1 MFKFKGKSPMEQYMN
16 LVKIWALLCFVLLGS
31 CAGGFHLDKPYTEKK
46 SYDATMV
53 NAYSTYKNCG
63 HKGRYECE
71 VFKGRFKVKADGK
84 YYEREIDGFF
94 YNNYIEKGKVDMP
107 AYITL
112 SKNDMG
118 VKSPNYIIFMMTMGF
133 FGMMVLVAGGLGL
146 LFGSIEVESAQRDWE
161 YRKQRETR
169 TTYGRGW

>member
-1 MFKFKGKSPMEQYMN
+1 MFKFEGKSPMEQFAN
-16 LVKIWALLCFVLLGS
+16 LVKIWALLCIVTLAS
-31 CAGGFHLDKPYTEKK
+31 CGAGYQLDKPYTDKR

-94 YNNYIEKGKVDMP
+94 YNNYIEKGKQDMP

-118 VKSPNYIIFMMTMGF
+118 IKSPGYIVFLLSLGVIFF
-133 FGMMVLVAGGLGL
+133 IVFIAGGLGL
-146 LFGSIEVESAQRDWE
+146 LFGSIEVEYEQRQWAHRQ
-161 YRKQRETR
+161 YLATR
-169 TTYGRGW
+169 TTYGRNW

>member
-1 MFKFKGKSPMEQYMN
+1 MFKFEGKSPMEQFTN
-16 LVKIWALLCFVLLGS
+16 LVKIWALLCVVLLAS
-31 CAGGFHLDKPYTEKK
+31 CVGGFQLDKPYTEKK
-46 SYDATMV
+46 SYDATMM

-94 YNNYIEKGKVDMP
+94 YNRFVDEGKKEMP

-112 SKNDMG
+112 SKSDMG
-118 VKSPNYIIFMMTMGF
+118 IKSPGYIVFLMSMGVLGF
-133 FGMMVLVAGGLGL
+133 IVFIAGGMMLM
-146 LFGSIEVESAQRDWE
+146 FGSIDAESAQRDWE
-161 YRKQRETR
+161 YRKNRETR
-169 TTYGRGW
+169 TTFGRNW

>member
-1 MFKFKGKSPMEQYMN
+1 MFKFEGKSPMEQFTN
-16 LVKIWALLCFVLLGS
+16 LLKIWALLCVLTLAS
-31 CAGGFHLDKPYTEKK
+31 CATGVQLDKPYTEKR
-46 SYDATMV
+46 SYDATLV

-107 AYITL
+107 AYLTL

-118 VKSPNYIIFMMTMGF
+118 VTSSSCSVQ
-133 FGMMVLVAGGLGL
+133 VLY
-146 LFGSIEVESAQRDWE
+146 S
-161 YRKQRETR
+161 
-169 TTYGRGW
+169 